1 MTAMIDTSS
10 TVEIELGRAKMI
22 TFVFVCLALV
32 AVCWWMAF
40 DPASRP
46 KHILA
51 GWVGIPVSG
60 GLAVLALTRLFAW
73 RGPILTVS
81 PHGVRYRHFA
91 AKQVSWNEVTA
102 ISEWKYLA
110 NRSVML
116 SLAPGVEGVSPRG
129 FVGRLLRGPRPV
141 GVHGMLIS
149 AGDLR
154 ASYEDIRNLITA
166 FAKAHANLDLTPSS
180 RLARQ
185 S

>member
-1 MTAMIDTSS
+1 MYERVDTSS
-10 TVEIELGRAKMI
+10 TVQVGQNLARMI
-22 TFVFVCLALV
+22 SVVVVCLALV
-32 AVCWWMAF
+32 AVGWWMAF
-40 DPASRP
+40 DPVSRP
-46 KHILA
+46 RHTLA
-51 GWVGIPVSG
+51 GWVGMSVSG
-60 GLAVLALTRLFAW
+60 GLAILGAARLITS
-73 RGPILTVS
+73 RGPVLTVS

-91 AKQVSWNEVTA
+91 AKLVSWNEVTA

-129 FVGRLLRGPRPV
+129 IVGRLLRGPRPV

-166 FAKAHANLDLTPSS
+166 FAKAHANLDLTPST
-180 RLARQ
+180 RLVRQ